1 MHCQGGSKL
10 SRPDETSS
18 KTLQDGAGVLTK
30 PQCDPFNLSINL
42 SVFLDKYKIPVTK
55 PLFWK
60 KVKD

>member
-18 KTLQDGAGVLTK
+18 KTLQDGVGVLTK
-30 PQCDPFNLSINL
+30 PQCDPFNLSIKL

-55 PLFWK
+55 PLF
-60 KVKD
+60 